1 MGKILLWVIVII
13 VALLVMRVVASR
25 AAARNSVPR
34 AKPDASGRSAGGAG
48 RADKAGW
55 FGKAGRSGGAGN
67 AGDSGNGSGSG
78 NTGRPTRGAPDPTLG
93 ASEPM
98 VRCAHCG
105 IHLPRSEALM
115 KDGKTWC
122 SDAHAQLGVRQV

>member
-1 MGKILLWVIVII
+1 MGKVLLWVLVII

-25 AAARNSVPR
+25 AAARNAVPR
-34 AKPDASGRSAGGAG
+34 AKPEESDRSPGSE
-48 RADKAGW
+48 RQADKAW
-55 FGKAGRSGGAGN
+55 H
-67 AGDSGNGSGSG
+67 SG
-78 NTGRPTRGAPDPTLG
+78 NTGKPGKPTRGAPDPTLG

>member
-1 MGKILLWVIVII
+1 MGKLFLWVLVII

-25 AAARNSVPR
+25 AAARNAVPR
-34 AKPDASGRSAGGAG
+34 AKPEEASRARQDKRTSA
-48 RADKAGW
+48 K
-55 FGKAGRSGGAGN
+55 
-67 AGDSGNGSGSG
+67 
-78 NTGRPTRGAPDPTLG
+78 PTRGAPDPTLG